1 MGFSSLFFLVPVLRV
16 PHVAKKVYIHTYMYT
31 SINLVLCIVV
41 YCVLCTRGTHPGTD
55 AKSKM
60 KKNWNTLM
68 LDGHTSHTT
77 TNTTSTAGTPGV
89 YTYLC
94 DCVYTPGWKL
104 RRS

>member
-1 MGFSSLFFLVPVLRV
+1 MGFSSLFFLVLRV
-16 PHVAKKVYIHTYMYT
+16 PHVARKVYT

-77 TNTTSTAGTPGV
+77 TNTTSTAGTRYLYPGGSYEV
-89 YTYLC
+89 NKQT
-94 DCVYTPGWKL
+94 
-104 RRS
+104 